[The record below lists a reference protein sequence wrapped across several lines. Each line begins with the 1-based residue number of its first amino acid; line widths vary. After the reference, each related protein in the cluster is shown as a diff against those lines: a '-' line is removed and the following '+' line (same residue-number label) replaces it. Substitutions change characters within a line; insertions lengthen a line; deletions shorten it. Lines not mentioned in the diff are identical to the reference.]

1 MNYHAPHPQLPTNR
15 IFGFFFFAVFAA
27 LAAYFYYIAWKKTA
41 IMTIITSI
49 VFLFAALIS
58 PHLLTLLNRIWY
70 NFGLLLGRIVNPIVL
85 GIIFFVLLSPIS
97 LITRLFGRD
106 ELKMNIRSVDS
117 YWVDRSPPG
126 PVPKSFK
133 NQY

>member
-1 MNYHAPHPQLPTNR
+1 MNYHAPHAQLPKNR
-15 IFGFFFFAVFAA
+15 IFGFFFSAVFAV
-27 LAAYFYYIAWKKTA
+27 LAAYFYYIAWKKRA

-117 YWVDRSPPG
+117 YWVDRLPQG